1 MSLKARL
8 TDDMKTAMKAGE
20 KDRLGVIRLVLAA
33 IKQKEVDERVEMTDP
48 LVLAVLEKMV
58 KQRKDSITQYESAA
72 REDLAAIERYELGV
86 IQAYLPEKMDEAAI
100 LAAIDQAMA
109 QTGAA
114 TGADIGKLMGVL
126 KPALAGFAARGLVG
140 LAIYDSGPRCFYNT
154 RRPIVEPR
162 DLHGM
167 KIRVPVSD
175 IFIRML
181 RLFGAN
187 PTPLSLGEVFSGMET
202 HMIEGAENNIRSFQ
216 SSRHFEAARYWSKSE
231 HAYAPDV
238 LLMSRRSFDALA
250 PRDRG
255 LLLELARASVP
266 VMRAEWD
273 ESEALARRTV
283 AGSGVLANDCD
294 IPAFRRA
301 AQPLLDAYQ
310 RDPAI
315 ADLTRRIRALA

>member
-126 KPALAGFAARGLVG
+126 KPALAGQADMGLVSK
-140 LAIYDSGPRCFYNT
+140 L
-154 RRPIVEPR
+154 V
-162 DLHGM
+162 
-167 KIRVPVSD
+167 KQK
-175 IFIRML
+175 
-181 RLFGAN
+181 
-187 PTPLSLGEVFSGMET
+187 LS
-202 HMIEGAENNIRSFQ
+202 
-216 SSRHFEAARYWSKSE
+216 
-231 HAYAPDV
+231 
-238 LLMSRRSFDALA
+238 
-250 PRDRG
+250 
-255 LLLELARASVP
+255 
-266 VMRAEWD
+266 
-273 ESEALARRTV
+273 
-283 AGSGVLANDCD
+283 
-294 IPAFRRA
+294 
-301 AQPLLDAYQ
+301 
-310 RDPAI
+310 
-315 ADLTRRIRALA
+315 